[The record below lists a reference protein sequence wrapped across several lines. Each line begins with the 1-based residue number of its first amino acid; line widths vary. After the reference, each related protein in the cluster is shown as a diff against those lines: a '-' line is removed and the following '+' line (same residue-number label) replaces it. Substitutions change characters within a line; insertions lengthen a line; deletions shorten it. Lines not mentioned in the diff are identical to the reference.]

1 MSEINTTDLGLQ
13 AQIYTD
19 VETMPDRIKF
29 RDRSNVGKALALLM
43 MWKKVEQLA
52 AKKYETLLK
61 KQIEEGAI
69 TDPQSI
75 TVPGNHMLGGNNK
88 IMIQAN
94 VSVPRRE
101 FNVDWLAAR
110 MEKDYKVPQA
120 MTRQLVEEAKRPGS
134 TQVRRVTVVERGGD

>member
-1 MSEINTTDLGLQ
+1 MSEINTTELGLQ

-29 RDRSNVGKALALLM
+29 PDRSNIGKALGLLM

-61 KQIEEGAI
+61 EQIKQGAI
-69 TDPQSI
+69 TDPQSL
-75 TVPGNHMLGGNNK
+75 TTPGTHELGGNKK
-88 IMIQAN
+88 IAVQVN

-134 TQVRRVTVVERGGD
+134 TQVRRVTIVEKGA